1 MVEEQ
6 DGSGLTICDVLDQR
20 LTLAT
25 VVTMDGAEMTV
36 DIPRTFP
43 LHAIPLC
50 LRTVSD
56 NSSNKFS
63 SIFSYLSLIDG

>member
-6 DGSGLTICDVLDQR
+6 DGSGLTICDVLDMR

-43 LHAIPLC
+43 LHAIPPYIL
-50 LRTVSD
+50 TVS
-56 NSSNKFS
+56 NSSYTFQ
-63 SIFSYLSLIDG
+63 LMRGL